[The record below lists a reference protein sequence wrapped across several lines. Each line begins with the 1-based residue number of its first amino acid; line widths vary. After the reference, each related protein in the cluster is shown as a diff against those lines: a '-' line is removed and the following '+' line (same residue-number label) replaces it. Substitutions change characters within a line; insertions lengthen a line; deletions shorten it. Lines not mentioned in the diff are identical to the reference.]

1 MAGDDMKATDI
12 LARLVSPEADLDEF
26 LDDNG
31 DPFRARVKELFF
43 EPAGRNTEMW
53 VRGLEELGPSL
64 DLVDV
69 DGYDLNL
76 VPAKE
81 RTAAWIGDVG
91 AIMAGCYFQAY
102 AEKIA
107 REVLRNGA
115 ERVRVREG
123 INADRAELRAA
134 AKIGVSKNDIKLER
148 ERRALARAATTESGE
163 AIQ

>member
-1 MAGDDMKATDI
+1 MKADI
-12 LARLVSPEADLDEF
+12 ILSRLVAPEVDLDEM
-26 LDDNG
+26 LDDKG
-31 DPFRARVKELFF
+31 DTFRARVKELFF

-76 VPAKE
+76 VPVRE
-81 RTAAWIGDVG
+81 RTAAWLETVA
-91 AIMAGCYFQAY
+91 AIVAGCYQQAFV
-102 AEKIA
+102 EVMA
-107 REVLRNGA
+107 RDVLANGA
-115 ERVRVREG
+115 ERVRVQEG

-148 ERRALARAATTESGE
+148 ERRALARASTTESGE
-163 AIQ
+163 ALQ